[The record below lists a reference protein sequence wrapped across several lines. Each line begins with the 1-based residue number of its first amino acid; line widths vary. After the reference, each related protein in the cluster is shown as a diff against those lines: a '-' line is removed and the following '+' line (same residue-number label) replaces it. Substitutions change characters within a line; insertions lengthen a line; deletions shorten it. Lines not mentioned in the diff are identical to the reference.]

1 MLINSKKTCGLLL
14 IYALIFNLHNSAYA
28 EDASTWLERGEA
40 ALISAQ
46 KVVPNNNHA
55 KNVIL
60 FIGDGMGIS
69 TITAARIFE
78 GQQYG
83 RDGEGNQL
91 SFESL
96 PYVALSKTYSANQQ
110 TPDSAPT
117 MTAMVTGV
125 KTNDRLISVSQSTE
139 KNEKNVH
146 KLHTKQLTTILEQAE
161 LKGLST
167 GVVST
172 ARLTHATPAATYA
185 HISNRDWETNSELPE
200 ETQIKDIAA
209 QLIDCFGL
217 GTIGNGI
224 EVALGG
230 GRTKFLPNTVADPEY
245 QTKKGERTDGRNLIN
260 EYQEKFSA
268 DYVWNKAQFDAID
281 PKKTE
286 RLLGLFEPSHMQYE
300 YDRTISGRANEPSLS
315 EMTTKAIEIL
325 AKNKKGYFLM
335 VEAGRIDHAHHA
347 GNAYRALSET
357 VALSDALRAT
367 LAKVDLNNTLVIV
380 TADHS
385 HTFTISGY
393 PARGNPILG
402 KVITAG
408 ETITTKAADG
418 KPYTT
423 LNYANGVGY
432 HEDIRDENG
441 LKEEG
446 VSLQT
451 GRFTNLEAVNTQ
463 LPNYRQE
470 ANIPLNSETHSGE
483 DVAIFAGG
491 PKAHLFHGVQEQTHI
506 YYVMKY
512 ALGF

>member
-1 MLINSKKTCGLLL
+1 
-14 IYALIFNLHNSAYA
+14 
-28 EDASTWLERGEA
+28 
-40 ALISAQ
+40 
-46 KVVPNNNHA
+46 
-55 KNVIL
+55 
-60 FIGDGMGIS
+60 
-69 TITAARIFE
+69 
-78 GQQYG
+78 
-83 RDGEGNQL
+83 
-91 SFESL
+91 
-96 PYVALSKTYSANQQ
+96 
-110 TPDSAPT
+110 
-117 MTAMVTGV
+117 
-125 KTNDRLISVSQSTE
+125 
-139 KNEKNVH
+139 
-146 KLHTKQLTTILEQAE
+146 
-161 LKGLST
+161 
-167 GVVST
+167 
-172 ARLTHATPAATYA
+172 
-185 HISNRDWETNSELPE
+185 
-200 ETQIKDIAA
+200 
-209 QLIDCFGL
+209 
-217 GTIGNGI
+217 
-224 EVALGG
+224 
-230 GRTKFLPNTVADPEY
+230 
-245 QTKKGERTDGRNLIN
+245 
-260 EYQEKFSA
+260 
-268 DYVWNKAQFDAID
+268 
-281 PKKTE
+281 
-286 RLLGLFEPSHMQYE
+286 MQYE
-300 YDRTISGRANEPSLS
+300 HDRTISGKANEPALS
-315 EMTTKAIEIL
+315 EMTTKAIDIL
-325 AKNKKGYFLM
+325 AKNKKGYFFM

-446 VSLQT
+446 VSLQI